1 MALKRPSTKDAFEF
15 YVCFLHAKQ
24 PCCTSVHE
32 ECEKKKRKKEE
43 KIRCIEMLDPYRGFN
58 KKDEFFNFSFGAL
71 LLFLLVSQVS
81 KF

>member
-32 ECEKKKRKKEE
+32 ECEKKKKKEKE
-43 KIRCIEMLDPYRGFN
+43 IEMLDLYRGFN
-58 KKDEFFNFSFGAL
+58 NEKMNFSI
-71 LLFLLVSQVS
+71 FLLELYCC
-81 KF
+81 FY

>member
-32 ECEKKKRKKEE
+32 ECEKKKKERK
-43 KIRCIEMLDPYRGFN
+43 RDRNVRP
-58 KKDEFFNFSFGAL
+58 
-71 LLFLLVSQVS
+71 VSWI
-81 KF
+81 

>member
-32 ECEKKKRKKEE
+32 EYEKKGRKKKRF
-43 KIRCIEMLDPYRGFN
+43 D
-58 KKDEFFNFSFGAL
+58 A
-71 LLFLLVSQVS
+71 S
-81 KF
+81 KC